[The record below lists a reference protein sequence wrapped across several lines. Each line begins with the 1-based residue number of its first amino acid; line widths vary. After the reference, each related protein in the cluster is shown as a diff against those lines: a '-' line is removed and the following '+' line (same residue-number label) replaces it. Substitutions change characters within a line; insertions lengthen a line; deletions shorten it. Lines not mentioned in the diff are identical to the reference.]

1 MQQVVNRILE
11 IQFIKHCE
19 WTTGGHLLLM
29 LNRIIVTRTIVY
41 KIVSS
46 ADQFGK
52 SAGENPTSVLSNPSL
67 SLMSNREDQ
76 KNINLDQLRTLLACD
91 HAMELLRSTG

>member
-19 WTTGGHLLLM
+19 WTNGGHLLLM
-29 LNRIIVTRTIVY
+29 LNRIIVTRTIVN
-41 KIVSS
+41 KIVSN

-52 SAGENPTSVLSNPSL
+52 SAGENASVLLNPSL
-67 SLMSNREDQ
+67 SWMSDRVDQ
-76 KNINLDQLRTLLACD
+76 KNINLDQLRTLLVCD